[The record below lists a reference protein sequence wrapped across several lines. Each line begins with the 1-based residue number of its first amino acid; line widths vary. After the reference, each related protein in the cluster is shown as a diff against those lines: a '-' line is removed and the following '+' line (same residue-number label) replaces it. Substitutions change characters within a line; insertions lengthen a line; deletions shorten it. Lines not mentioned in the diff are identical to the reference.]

1 MMRVGLGEDIHLL
14 VEGRPLVLAGVE
26 VPYELGALG
35 HSDADVVLH
44 AVADAILGALGKG
57 DIGRLFPPEDPS
69 IKGISS
75 HLIVERCL
83 EIMEEEGYRIGNVD
97 VNVVTEAPKLK
108 PHMPRLLA
116 SLAAILRVKEGQV
129 SIKAKTNEGCDAV
142 GQRKAIRAN
151 AVVLLC
157 KGENE

>member
-69 IKGISS
+69 S
-75 HLIVERCL
+75 L
-83 EIMEEEGYRIGNVD
+83 
-97 VNVVTEAPKLK
+97 
-108 PHMPRLLA
+108 RLLPSFA
-116 SLAAILRVKEGQV
+116 
-129 SIKAKTNEGCDAV
+129 
-142 GQRKAIRAN
+142 
-151 AVVLLC
+151 
-157 KGENE
+157 